1 MEPQSGPE
9 NQLKKDELGL
19 WHGIFQ
25 SFSHVAPAAEVAIL
39 ITGTAL
45 VAAGST
51 PLIFVLAPLIVLLW
65 LNTNY
70 QFSKYVSSS
79 GGYSAF
85 ARAGLGKKVG
95 DMTGW
100 LFFFNEFL
108 TYTGFALL
116 SFAAFVYLL
125 APSISSITYIWVPII
140 LVPLIF
146 TTLFVYRGVKIS
158 LNYAAY
164 TGFIETAVLT
174 ISAIIIIIKL
184 GSANTFT
191 VLTAVPVHNDF
202 SIIGLGLL
210 FGLYSYGGT
219 GSVVALG
226 EETKRPK
233 TVIKK
238 AIVYGWLLVVIP
250 LALNAYALTVGW
262 GLNRI
267 STFGTSPDP
276 GVIEYFFYLGPFGGW
291 VFVAVVI
298 NSFLDFGIAIN
309 NSLTRML
316 YYLSRESNILPSFLR
331 KTHKKFG
338 TPSNAI
344 ITVAVLSFVI
354 AIVSGLIFGPFTGAL
369 VIEGGASIAFMLQH
383 AIATF
388 SLPFY
393 SHKEKVL
400 RISTHIVIPVIA
412 LGFIGFAIFSTVYPV
427 PAYPFNLPAY
437 MVIAW
442 IIIGLLVLA
451 LLGSKRLGEK
461 GNVKQT

>member
-1 MEPQSGPE
+1 MSESDVS
-9 NQLKKDELGL
+9 NILKEKELGL

-51 PLIFVLAPLIVLLW
+51 PLIFILSPLIVLVW

-70 QFSKYVSSS
+70 QYSKYISSS

-85 ARAGLGKKVG
+85 ARAGLGKGTG

-125 APSISSITYIWVPII
+125 APAITSITYIWIPILLI
-140 LVPLIF
+140 PLLF
-146 TTLFVYRGVKIS
+146 TTVFVYRGVKIS

-174 ISAIIIIIKL
+174 IAALIIIFKL
-184 GSANTFT
+184 GSANTFS
-191 VLTAVPVHNDF
+191 VFTASPVHNDF

-226 EETKRPK
+226 EETKKPK

-238 AIVYGWLLVVIP
+238 AIVYGWILVVIP

-267 STFGTSPDP
+267 ASFGNSPDP
-276 GVIEYFFYLGPFGGW
+276 GVIEYFQYLGPYGGW
-291 VFVAVVI
+291 IFVAVVI
-298 NSFLDFGIAIN
+298 NSFFDFGIAIN

-316 YYLSRESNILPSFLR
+316 YYLSRDSNILPKYLK
-331 KTHKKFG
+331 KTHPKFG

-344 ITVAVLSFVI
+344 ITTAVLSFII
-354 AIVSGLIFGPFTGAL
+354 ALASGLIFGPFTGAL
-369 VIEGGASIAFMLQH
+369 VIEGAASIAFMLQH
-383 AIATF
+383 ALATL

-393 SHKEKVL
+393 THRE
-400 RISTHIVIPVIA
+400 RITRITTHIGLPVVA
-412 LGFIGFAIFSTVYPV
+412 LGFIAFAIFSTVYPI
-427 PAYPFNLPAY
+427 PAFPLNLPAY
-437 MVIAW
+437 MVIGW
-442 IIIGLLVLA
+442 ILVGALVLSMVRTRK
-451 LLGSKRLGEK
+451 GGESS
-461 GNVKQT
+461 TSA

>member
-1 MEPQSGPE
+1 MSE
-9 NQLKKDELGL
+9 NDVTTVLKEKELGL

-51 PLIFVLAPLIVLLW
+51 PLIFILSPLIVLVW

-70 QFSKYVSSS
+70 QYSKYISSS

-85 ARAGLGKKVG
+85 SRAGLGKGTG

-116 SFAAFVYLL
+116 SFAAFIYLL
-125 APSISSITYIWVPII
+125 APSITSITYIWIPILLI
-140 LVPLIF
+140 PLIF
-146 TTLFVYRGVKIS
+146 TTVFVYRGVRIS

-174 ISAIIIIIKL
+174 IAALIIIFKI
-184 GSANTFT
+184 GSANTLTVFT
-191 VLTAVPVHNDF
+191 ASPVHNDF

-226 EETKRPK
+226 EETKKPK

-238 AIVYGWLLVVIP
+238 AIVYGWILVVIP

-267 STFGTSPDP
+267 SSFGISPDP
-276 GVIEYFFYLGPFGGW
+276 GVIEYFQYLGPYGGW
-291 VFVAVVI
+291 IFVAVVV
-298 NSFLDFGIAIN
+298 NSFFDFGIAIN

-316 YYLSRESNILPSFLR
+316 YYLSRDSNILPKYLR
-331 KTHKKFG
+331 KTHPKFG
-338 TPSNAI
+338 TPTNAI
-344 ITVAVLSFVI
+344 LTTAVLSFII
-354 AIVSGLIFGPFTGAL
+354 ALVSGLIFGPFTGAL
-369 VIEGGASIAFMLQH
+369 VIEGAASIAFMLQH
-383 AIATF
+383 ALATL

-393 SHKEKVL
+393 THRE
-400 RISTHIVIPVIA
+400 RITRITTHIALPAIA
-412 LGFIGFAIFSTVYPV
+412 LGFIAFAIFSTVYPI
-427 PAYPFNLPAY
+427 PAFPLNLPAY

-442 IIIGLLVLA
+442 IILGALVFTMVSSR
-451 LLGSKRLGEK
+451 SKGK
-461 GNVKQT
+461 SQQAV